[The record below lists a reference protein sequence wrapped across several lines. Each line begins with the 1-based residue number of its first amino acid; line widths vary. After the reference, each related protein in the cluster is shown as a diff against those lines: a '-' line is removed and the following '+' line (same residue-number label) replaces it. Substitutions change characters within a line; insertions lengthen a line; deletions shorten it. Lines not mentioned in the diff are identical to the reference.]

1 MGMFKIIVLIFL
13 SINYLESRPISYSGG
28 HTLMHFN
35 DSMKESVYYHY
46 SPIYKFSMGLE
57 TMKNKVFSSN
67 ETNIRFT
74 YLINRKN
81 KKLSQ
86 RNLYFQSAISSKDN
100 NYAYGVHG
108 DWETR
113 RYFIGFDYKEVK
125 NIIDYTDKHIQLGL
139 APYLGEYGDLHTW
152 LMVKTK
158 KNSINNKQITYPVVK
173 FFKGN
178 VLLELGYDKKADW
191 DIHLMYRF

>member
-1 MGMFKIIVLIFL
+1 MGIFKIIVLIFL

-35 DSMKESVYYHY
+35 DSMKESIYYHY
-46 SPIYKFSMGLE
+46 SPIYKFSIGLE
-57 TMKNKVFSSN
+57 SIQNKVFSTN

-74 YLINRKN
+74 YLLNRKN

-86 RNLYFQSAISSKDN
+86 RNLYFQSAFSSKDN
-100 NYAYGVHG
+100 NYAYGMHG

-125 NIIDYTDKHIQLGL
+125 NIIDYTDKHIQLGV

-158 KNSINNKQITYPVVK
+158 KNSLNNKQITYPVVK

-178 VLLELGYDKKADW
+178 VLLELGYDKKTDW

>member
-86 RNLYFQSAISSKDN
+86 RNLYFQSAISTKDN
-100 NYAYGVHG
+100 NYTYGMHG

-125 NIIDYTDKHIQLGL
+125 NIIDYSDKHIHLGV

-178 VLLELGYDKKADW
+178 VLLELGYDKKKDW

>member
-1 MGMFKIIVLIFL
+1 MGIFL
-13 SINYLESRPISYSGG
+13 RISIIFICNIDARPISYSDG

-35 DSMKESVYYHY
+35 DSMKESIYYHY
-46 SPIYKFSMGLE
+46 SPTYKFSIGLE
-57 TMKNKVFSSN
+57 TMQNKVFSTN

-74 YLINRKN
+74 YLLNRKN

-86 RNLYFQSAISSKDN
+86 RNLYFQSAFSSKDN
-100 NYAYGVHG
+100 NYAYGMHG

-125 NIIDYTDKHIQLGL
+125 NIIDYTDKHIQLGV

-158 KNSINNKQITYPVVK
+158 KNSLNNKQITYPVIK

-178 VLLELGYDKKADW
+178 VLLELGYDKKTDW

>member
-86 RNLYFQSAISSKDN
+86 RNLYFQSAFSSKDN
-100 NYAYGVHG
+100 NYAYGMHG

-125 NIIDYTDKHIQLGL
+125 NIIDYTDKHIQLGV

-158 KNSINNKQITYPVVK
+158 KNSLNNKQITYPLIK

-178 VLLELGYDKKADW
+178 VLLELGYDKKTDW

>member
-1 MGMFKIIVLIFL
+1 
-13 SINYLESRPISYSGG
+13 
-28 HTLMHFN
+28 MHFN
-35 DSMKESVYYHY
+35 DSMKESIYYHY
-46 SPIYKFSMGLE
+46 SPTYKFSVGLE

-81 KKLSQ
+81 KKSSQ
-86 RNLYFQSAISSKDN
+86 RNLYFQSAISTKDN
-100 NYAYGVHG
+100 NYTYGMHG

-125 NIIDYTDKHIQLGL
+125 NIIDYSDKHIQLGV

-178 VLLELGYDKKADW
+178 ALLELGYDKKTDW